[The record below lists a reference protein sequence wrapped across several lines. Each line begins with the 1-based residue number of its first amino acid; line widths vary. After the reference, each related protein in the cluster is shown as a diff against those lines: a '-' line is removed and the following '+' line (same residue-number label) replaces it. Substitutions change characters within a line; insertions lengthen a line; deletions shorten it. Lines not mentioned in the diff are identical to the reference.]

1 MISIPKVQD
10 RAMEH
15 ASLHISNMSC
25 GHCVSRVHKAL
36 AALTGVKVKTVTV
49 GEAEVEFDPTLQS
62 LAAVTA
68 ALGAAGYPAQV
79 QT

>member
-1 MISIPKVQD
+1 
-10 RAMEH
+10 MEH
-15 ASLHISNMSC
+15 AKLRVANMSC

-36 AALTGVKVKTVTV
+36 SALTGVTVTTVTV

-68 ALGAAGYPAQV
+68 ALDAAGYPAQV
-79 QT
+79 Q

>member
-1 MISIPKVQD
+1 
-10 RAMEH
+10 MEH
-15 ASLHISNMSC
+15 AKLQVSNMSC

-36 AALTGVKVKTVTV
+36 ASLKGVTVKAVKV

-68 ALGAAGYPAQV
+68 ALDAAGYPARV
-79 QT
+79 EP

>member
-1 MISIPKVQD
+1 
-10 RAMEH
+10 MEH
-15 ASLHISNMSC
+15 ARLQISNMSC

-36 AALTGVKVKTVTV
+36 SALTGVTVRTVTV

-68 ALGAAGYPAQV
+68 ALDAAGYPARIEP
-79 QT
+79 